1 MTTFCW
7 LVDSWLSLH
16 LLFVN
21 VFNALY
27 RMDIVYV
34 NIFIFCQLFL
44 VKKCKRNVHTRVLF
58 TFQFLS
64 FCFAVGVQIIKWK
77 IKNNLF
83 VEFLADGWV
92 GELKVQAEKCKNL
105 FIKLFPIKLGQ
116 IVALFFIDLFSKKT
130 RFLHFVGT
138 YHSWAKIMIVI
149 VSVKHKSAIWNNVF
163 SCFVC
168 NSTLSF

>member
-1 MTTFCW
+1 MASIKTLNSLFKASLNLSKWPTTFCW
-7 LVDSWLSLH
+7 LVDSWISLH

-21 VFNALY
+21 VLNAFY

-44 VKKCKRNVHTRVLF
+44 WRNEKEMFTHVF

-92 GELKVQAEKCKNL
+92 GELKVQPEKCKNL
-105 FIKLFPIKLGQ
+105 FIKLFPNKLRET
-116 IVALFFIDLFSKKT
+116 VALFLST
-130 RFLHFVGT
+130 NFLH
-138 YHSWAKIMIVI
+138 
-149 VSVKHKSAIWNNVF
+149 
-163 SCFVC
+163 
-168 NSTLSF
+168 